1 MILNVSK
8 CLVSSFRELIL
19 WFGPSPSSRITRIV
33 LCGRNFPW
41 TNVVGLNTL
50 SHWSRIHL
58 GASQKLDEVGYTIV
72 LMDPRWLFFL
82 SETWMI
88 WAMVIT
94 RGGIDQLAE
103 FLCQFFPAHGR
114 TLVKAPHGTR
124 WTRHFRII
132 LGLSWLIHRIKAIK
146 GLLNRMIVIHVFFSN
161 SNLPIQFRKRTSP
174 GRLRM
179 PSLRGLRVDVPK
191 VHCRPDWP
199 QVGILERRNMGGSSI
214 DHLYKWVILW
224 YPLVI

>member
-1 MILNVSK
+1 MLRSQISSETDRSPHILEGQKVKKGCFLKEWQETQWKTMKNYCFWRVSWLNDAK
-8 CLVSSFRELIL
+8 CIVSSFRELIL

-33 LCGRNFPW
+33 LCGRNFPP

-82 SETWMI
+82 SETWTI

-103 FLCQFFPAHGR
+103 FLCQFFPAHR
-114 TLVKAPHGTR
+114 RKILVKAPHGTR

-132 LGLSWLIHRIKAIK
+132 LGFIMA
-146 GLLNRMIVIHVFFSN
+146 
-161 SNLPIQFRKRTSP
+161 
-174 GRLRM
+174 
-179 PSLRGLRVDVPK
+179 
-191 VHCRPDWP
+191 
-199 QVGILERRNMGGSSI
+199 
-214 DHLYKWVILW
+214 
-224 YPLVI
+224 YP